1 MTNHSMTRNYLRQ
14 AATRLRGLV
23 LYLQLEDWPTVVREA
38 QEAVELCLKAALRFA
53 AIEPAR
59 THDVAEVLRRN
70 VSRFPDWFSS
80 KVPSLAT
87 ISTVLAGQRG
97 PAFYGDERLHL
108 PPDELFDRG
117 DAERAKEQAEYVHGL
132 CSRLLSE
139 ESVGECVPGGSG
151 ADTAAIQAAG
161 TGETDAPQRQEFSQ
175 TSGSP

>member
-53 AIEPAR
+53 AVEPAR

-70 VSRFPDWFSS
+70 ASRFPDWFSS
-80 KVPSLAT
+80 EVPSLAT

-108 PPDELFDRG
+108 PPDALFDQG

-132 CSRLLSE
+132 CSRLLAE
-139 ESVGECVPGGSG
+139 ESVCDDTQGGSG
-151 ADTAAIQAAG
+151 ADTDPAAAAG
-161 TGETDAPQRQEFSQ
+161 PAETD
-175 TSGSP
+175 GSEHSELAE